1 MAGIYSQGGS
11 AGHRY
16 AGWLETVEAKNFQ
29 FGGKVFNGSPSAIY
43 VGSKMV
49 WPSGWLTFAAVQAIL
64 GAFGQTDGMAV
75 INATNAYLSQ
85 LAASGQAGKD
95 KATALADV
103 LNANSQNA
111 VMAKYVA
118 DYGDSFAHMVLD
130 LGMTKFYTPR
140 LAIDADDTKDE
151 RKWLIRSAY
160 GYTDWANID
169 NVMSQSDWA
178 YVLGGVTPTNNYVSK
193 VGNTAYTVG
202 TLVKFFVPTTMPIG
216 WSEWFADNIDVRVN
230 GTQIL
235 STGSYHN
242 NRKDVAYDFS
252 NIIQLNKPNYMIIKW
267 YGGGNHGVDFG
278 LRG

>member
-1 MAGIYSQGGS
+1 MITHGNKKISEIVYARKDSEGGG
-11 AGHRY
+11 AVRLTNIIRG
-16 AGWLETVEAKNFQ
+16 AQVV
-29 FGGKVFNGSPSAIY
+29 FGGIVLTVN
-43 VGSKMV
+43 
-49 WPSGWLTFAAVQAIL
+49 WLRFATIEAIL
-64 GAFGQTDGMAV
+64 AAFGKTDGNAV
-75 INATNAYLSQ
+75 IKATNAYLNQ
-85 LAASGQAGKD
+85 LAASDRD
-95 KATALADV
+95 KATALVGV
-103 LNANSQNA
+103 LNANPQNA
-111 VMAKYVA
+111 VMSKYVA

-169 NVMSQSDWA
+169 NVMSQSDWD
-178 YVLGGVTPTNNYVSK
+178 YVLGGVTPTNNFVSK
-193 VGNTAYTVG
+193 VGNTDYTVG

-216 WSEWFADNIDVRVN
+216 WSEWFADDIDVRVN

-267 YGGGNHGVDFG
+267 YGRGNHGVDFG